1 MWASKSKWI
10 IVSGNKR
17 VIKEEIKA
25 VSMTEY
31 ENKHSVFGKGE
42 EETCSNLK
50 IAYN

>member
-1 MWASKSKWI
+1 MSIKNKWT

-17 VIKEEIKA
+17 VTKEEIKA

-42 EETCSNLK
+42 EETCSNFK
-50 IAYN
+50 IEYS